1 MNRWL
6 LVLALPLVMLATCFA
21 TPAVADKRVALVIGN
36 SAYRNVALL
45 ENPGNDARL
54 IADTLRDL
62 GFALVGGGAQL
73 DLDKTSFDRAVQSFG
88 AQLQGADIGLFF
100 YAGHGVQVRGTNY
113 LIPVDA
119 NPTREADADFQMLDT
134 TFVLRQMEGAG
145 ARLNLIILDACR
157 NNPFGGRGL
166 VVGRGSDRETVR
178 LRDTASGLAQ
188 MQAPEG
194 TLISF
199 ATQPGSVAR
208 DGIDGHSPYSK
219 ALAETIRRPG
229 LGIFDVFNEV
239 GLEVKRA
246 TGGGQQP
253 WVSSSPIDGTFYFV
267 PGTGAQQQAA
277 LPPRPP
283 QPPQASAPT
292 ASASEVRR
300 FDGVWVANW
309 VCESTPA
316 GLARATG
323 RFVGT
328 AKDGVLHGETGQ
340 KGMPG
345 GATYD
350 GTIGPDGVVTINVNA
365 LSRIPDP
372 YNRPAGIKIEYKM
385 FGVFEG
391 GSGTATRSDRD
402 CDIKFVKQSAG
413 AAAAVAARSAPQSP
427 APTASTST
435 AAPVNNAPG
444 LAAVPPLPP
453 SARDSVPASEVIDV
467 RRFDG
472 SWVAD
477 MACAASAEPRF
488 AQPLAFAR
496 QVFVSITN
504 GVLHGERGPQGKP
517 GSEQWNGTIEP
528 DGSMAIAVSGIN
540 GSKARRPNSDFNYQ
554 LGGRLEGSQG
564 SAIRAERDC
573 NVKFAKRPAGAGT
586 IVPRPPQDRTRDVH
600 QR

>member
-1 MNRWL
+1 
-6 LVLALPLVMLATCFA
+6 
-21 TPAVADKRVALVIGN
+21 VADKRVALVIGN
-36 SAYRNVALL
+36 SAYDNVALL
-45 ENPGNDARL
+45 ENPANDARL

-73 DLDKTSFDRAVQSFG
+73 DLDKASFDRAVQSFG
-88 AQLQGADIGLFF
+88 AQLQGADVGLFF

-119 NPTREADADFQMLDT
+119 NPTRETDVDFQMLDT
-134 TFVLRQMEGAG
+134 TLVLRQMEGAG
-145 ARLNLIILDACR
+145 ARLNLVVLDACR

-178 LRDTASGLAQ
+178 LRDTASGLRQ

-239 GLEVKRA
+239 GLQVKRA

-283 QPPQASAPT
+283 QPPPRSSAPT

-309 VCESTPA
+309 VCEGTPA
-316 GLARATG
+316 RLPRVTG
-323 RFVGT
+323 RFVAT
-328 AKDGVLHGETGQ
+328 AKDGVLHAETGQ

-345 GATYD
+345 GFTYD
-350 GTIGPDGVVTINVNA
+350 GTIEPNGVVTINING
-365 LSRIPDP
+365 LSGIPDP
-372 YNRPAGIKIEYKM
+372 YNRPAGTKIEYKM
-385 FGVFEG
+385 LGVFEG

-402 CDIKFVKQSAG
+402 CDVKFVKQSAG
-413 AAAAVAARSAPQSP
+413 AAAVVAARPAGQDLERTSEVPPSP
-427 APTASTST
+427 APAASTST
-435 AAPVNNAPG
+435 GAPVNNTPRV
-444 LAAVPPLPP
+444 AAVPPLPP

-477 MACAASAEPRF
+477 IACAASAEARF
-488 AQPLAFAR
+488 AQPLASAH

-504 GVLHGERGPQGKP
+504 GVLHGQRGLQGKP

-528 DGSMAIAVSGIN
+528 DGSIGIEVRGIT
-540 GSKARRPNSDFNYQ
+540 GSKTRRPNLDFNYQ

-564 SAIRAERDC
+564 SAIRPDRDC
-573 NVKFAKRPAGAGT
+573 NVKFAKRSAGSGT
-586 IVPRPPQDRTRDVH
+586 IVTRSPQDRTRDVH